1 MTCARA
7 RLMNLQRKQMHLAEM
22 VRVYDHVV
30 GFHIRNAVPLR
41 YGTRDRDN
49 REMTALCDMF
59 YEIHSKLH
67 QVEEAIRVTQREIY
81 AEPCEESD
89 FEYDG
94 LLGERE
100 YDV

>member
-1 MTCARA
+1 MNARTH
-7 RLMNLQRKQMHLAEM
+7 LLNLQRKQVQLAEM

-30 GFHIRNAVPLR
+30 AFHIRNAVPLR

-49 REMTALCDMF
+49 REMVALCDML

-67 QVEEAIRVTQREIY
+67 QVEEAIRVAQQDVYSE
-81 AEPCEESD
+81 ACEESD